1 MAGRPDTTGAEVVP
15 AGQLCTSGPAVPSE
29 ATGPLRPRLHRVN
42 RPGSPGRDHR
52 PIKRPTASAGQHRAA
67 ATFMIAVA
75 STVSGSYQPAIIAAM
90 LIAFG
95 SFLLLALV
103 EQKRSA
109 RELVDI
115 RAPQ

>member
-1 MAGRPDTTGAEVVP
+1 
-15 AGQLCTSGPAVPSE
+15 
-29 ATGPLRPRLHRVN
+29 
-42 RPGSPGRDHR
+42 
-52 PIKRPTASAGQHRAA
+52 
-67 ATFMIAVA
+67 MIAVA